1 MSRSESRTVEV
12 IGVPLDLGAGH
23 RGVDM
28 GPSAIRYAG
37 LSAGLDQLGIH
48 YRDHGNL
55 VVPVAEELPEGDLR
69 ARYSS
74 AVGDVCRL
82 LRDSVVGMIER
93 GSIPLILGGDHSL
106 AIGSL
111 AGLLTVRPNTRV
123 IWVDAHGDT
132 NSPHSSPSGNVHGMP
147 LGVALGEVPGLFD
160 SLGWD
165 LLRLSPQ
172 NLVLIGVR
180 DLDPDEK
187 EIVRRRG
194 LCVYTMEQVDRVGVR
209 QTVQEALDRLDP
221 GPGELHVSFD
231 ADVVDPLYAP
241 GVGTPVAGGLNYR
254 EAHAVMETLA
264 STGMIGSIE
273 MVEINPIMDR
283 ENMTGQLACG
293 LILSAL
299 GKTIL

>member
-1 MSRSESRTVEV
+1 MASRSGSPTVEIV
-12 IGVPLDLGAGH
+12 GVPLDLGAGH

-37 LSAGLDQLGIH
+37 LNDGLSQLGIR

-55 VVPVAEELPEGDLR
+55 TVPVAEELSEGDRR

-74 AVGDVCRL
+74 AVGDVCRQ
-82 LRDSVVGMIER
+82 LRDSVVGMVER
-93 GSIPLILGGDHSL
+93 ASIPLILGGDHSL

-111 AGLLTVRPNTRV
+111 AGLLSVRPNTRV
-123 IWVDAHGDT
+123 IWVDAHGDGNT
-132 NSPHSSPSGNVHGMP
+132 PHTSPSGNVHGMP
-147 LGVALGEVPGLFD
+147 LGVALGEATGLFD

-165 LLRLSPQ
+165 RLRLPPQ
-172 NLVLIGVR
+172 NIVLLGVR

-187 EIVRRRG
+187 AMVRRRG
-194 LCVYTMEQVDRVGVR
+194 LCVYTMEQIDRVGLR

-241 GVGTPVAGGLNYR
+241 GVGTPVAGGLTYR
-254 EAHAVMETLA
+254 EAHAVM
-264 STGMIGSIE
+264 
-273 MVEINPIMDR
+273 
-283 ENMTGQLACG
+283 
-293 LILSAL
+293 
-299 GKTIL
+299 